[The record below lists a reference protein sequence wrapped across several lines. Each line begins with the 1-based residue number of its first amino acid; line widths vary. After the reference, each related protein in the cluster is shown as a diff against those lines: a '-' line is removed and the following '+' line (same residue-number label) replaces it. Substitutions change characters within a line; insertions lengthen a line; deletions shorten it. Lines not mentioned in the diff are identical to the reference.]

1 MSIESIVIGLFAI
14 LIGLAIAFYGLKVFT
29 ILLPIWGFFI
39 GLLAGAQLG
48 QEIFG
53 DAFFGT
59 VTSWVIGLIFGL
71 ILAVTSYLWYFAA
84 VVILGASVGYTL
96 GTGLLGAIGL
106 DGFLAIIAGLVV
118 ALIVAVL
125 VVVLA
130 VPAWLVILLT
140 ALGGAAAAVNGVLIL
155 IGRIQL
161 DDIREG
167 LTQGLLTD
175 GVIGIVAFIAIAI
188 AGFFYQTRGL
198 ANLAETMVIDRQQY
212 RIP

>member
-39 GLLAGAQLG
+39 GLMAGAQLG

-140 ALGGAAAAVNGVLIL
+140 AMGGAAAAVNGVLIL
-155 IGRIQL
+155 IGRIDLSDVEQ
-161 DDIREG
+161 G

-175 GVIGIVAFIAIAI
+175 GVIGIVAAIAIAV

>member
-39 GLLAGAQLG
+39 GLMAGAQLG

-53 DAFFGT
+53 EAFFGT

-140 ALGGAAAAVNGVLIL
+140 AMGGAAAAVNGVLIL
-155 IGRIQL
+155 IGRIDLSDVEQ
-161 DDIREG
+161 G

-175 GVIGIVAFIAIAI
+175 GVIGIVAAIAIAV